1 MIDLD
6 RRQQGNVTK
15 RIRESFMDYFVNEGQ
30 VPCQSNFVSSFF
42 YITLYTNIL
51 YININYVIILC
62 IHIFI
67 KLLNYTITIYLKMYK
82 YKIQTNIIDG

>member
-1 MIDLD
+1 M
-6 RRQQGNVTK
+6 
-15 RIRESFMDYFVNEGQ
+15 
-30 VPCQSNFVSSFF
+30 
-42 YITLYTNIL
+42 L